1 MTTELALRPTQISV
15 DEFAL
20 YGELIVPMDDGVLF
34 GPNDARLDIKGGI
47 PRLYIMRLQ
56 PRELQFKRITRHA
69 AVTQCLAALGG
80 REWLIAVAPPIVSIN
95 RSLMPDPSSIRAF
108 RVSGNCAIKLHKG
121 CWHAG
126 PFFEGSEVDFINL
139 ELSDTNEV
147 DHINCALDQE
157 FGITMRFE
165 V

>member
-1 MTTELALRPTQISV
+1 MTSELALRPTQISA
-15 DEFAL
+15 EAFAPF
-20 YGELIVPMDDGVLF
+20 GELIIPTDDGVLF
-34 GPNDARLDIKGGI
+34 GPDDAHLDITSGI
-47 PRLYIMRLQ
+47 PRLYIMKLQ
-56 PRELQFKRITRHA
+56 PRELQFRRITRHA

-80 REWLIAVAPPIVSIN
+80 REWFIAVAPPIEAAD
-95 RSLMPDPSSIRAF
+95 RSLTPDPSSIRAF
-108 RVSGNCAIKLHKG
+108 KVPGNCAIKLHKG

-126 PFFEGSEVDFINL
+126 PFFEGTEVDFINL
-139 ELSDTNEV
+139 ELSDTNEI